1 MTGSCVILSFG
12 SNFGDRKKN
21 VADALKWFGTMAS
34 DCRFSS
40 IYETPEVHGNG
51 AAYMN
56 AVALGT
62 TSLDLGSL
70 NKLAKTFELNNGRD
84 DFHRSRGE
92 VPIDIDVVMW
102 DNETLRPM
110 DFSCDFFQIGY
121 REITDN
127 VFA

>member
-40 IYETPEVHGNG
+40 IYETPEVHGKG

-62 TSLDLGSL
+62 TSLDFGSL
-70 NKLAKTFELNNGRD
+70 NKLAKTFELNNGRN

-102 DNETLRPM
+102 DNETLRPK